1 MLSVS
6 CLLACLFMSIDR
18 ASLRLRHRFRRFF
31 SHLNHRFTTHRAT
44 AQRGNRRRLY
54 IDFMQARRAIPAL
67 SLFFN
72 HLRKSGPALF
82 LHARLIR
89 SNKTFVKP
97 ARRLSRKII
106 SRHYSRCSGSR
117 EIGLPC
123 SRRNSPS
130 PLCSAFPPP
139 RSARPDSQLA
149 QAIIARRH
157 SKDCA
162 AVRLRES
169 QP

>member
-1 MLSVS
+1 
-6 CLLACLFMSIDR
+6 MSIDR
-18 ASLRLRHRFRRFF
+18 ARPCPPRLFAHFF
-31 SHLNHRFTTHRAT
+31 MHLNRPGSIDEDSPGR
-44 AQRGNRRRLY
+44 QKRCQMY
-54 IDFMQARRAIPAL
+54 MDFMQARRRIPAL